1 MLSDRACRFRAT
13 FCFDGTISGLA
24 HDTNLFLRRMVAK
37 NKNEQSVIE
46 FNIFRLVE
54 YVTPNATLDRDGALG
69 FQLHYNSSNE
79 SPRSL
84 NRYLHPRETCP

>member
-1 MLSDRACRFRAT
+1 MLSDRSRCVRAT
-13 FCFDGTISGLA
+13 FCFDGTLSGLA

-37 NKNEQSVIE
+37 NKNEQPVIE

-54 YVTPNATLDRDGALG
+54 YVSPNTTLDRDGALG
-69 FQLHYNSSNE
+69 FQWHYNSSNE